1 MKRSTLVALGVV
13 AALGVAAV
21 AVPVVARQTMGH
33 MHSMQGMQGGMED
46 GGMMQGGMQGHMAG
60 QHGGMHMQDGGG
72 MQDGM
77 GRGMQDGKGMM
88 EAN

>member
-1 MKRSTLVALGVV
+1 MKRSTLIALGVV

-33 MHSMQGMQGGMED
+33 MHSMQGMQDGMDD
-46 GGMMQGGMQGHMAG
+46 GAMMQGGMHGHMAR
-60 QHGGMHMQDGGG
+60 QHGGMQG

-88 EAN
+88 GAN